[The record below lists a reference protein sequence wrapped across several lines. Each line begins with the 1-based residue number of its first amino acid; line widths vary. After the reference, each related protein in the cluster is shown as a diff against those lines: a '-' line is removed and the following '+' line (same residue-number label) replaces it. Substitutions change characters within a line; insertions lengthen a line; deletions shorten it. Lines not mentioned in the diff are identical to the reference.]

1 MNKNSYYGNK
11 NITTNQINSLPIVE
25 NLYSKDFDD
34 EIAQEIKEE
43 LYFKN
48 NAKFQENNC
57 VCIRNIK
64 KKQIS

>member
-1 MNKNSYYGNK
+1 MD
-11 NITTNQINSLPIVE
+11 
-25 NLYSKDFDD
+25 NLHCQDFDD

-48 NAKFQENNC
+48 NAKIHENNC

-64 KKQIS
+64 KSKLH